1 MFSLYDK
8 IIIKMLG
15 EDGRLD
21 SLAGCAESREIIFRQ
36 WLQIASGL
44 LVFAMGV
51 HLTIYANIGL
61 APWDCLVMGISY
73 HTLLNAPRCRWGL
86 ATSWLTLK
94 LIIRKYIFFTGLRRS
109 SFLRCLLEMKDFTY
123 TDMKM
128 QMRYWLR

>member
-1 MFSLYDK
+1 
-8 IIIKMLG
+8 MLG

-61 APWDCLVMGISY
+61 APWDCLGMGISY
-73 HTLLNAPRCRWGL
+73 HTLLNYGVSGVAGG
-86 ATSWLTLK
+86 WL
-94 LIIRKYIFFTGLRRS
+94 RAGLR
-109 SFLRCLLEMKDFTY
+109 
-123 TDMKM
+123 
-128 QMRYWLR
+128 